1 MDIQVISNFVLNN
14 LMFIVG
20 GLGILV
26 ILMYIIILNLF
37 LDLRNQF
44 IHIKGWHRSRRL
56 LCHRYFRLHVCC
68 SVLCRFSCRLCLE
81 FFCCNL

>member
-14 LMFIVG
+14 LMFIMG

-37 LDLRNQF
+37 FDLRRM
-44 IHIKGWHRSRRL
+44 KSATRR
-56 LCHRYFRLHVCC
+56 
-68 SVLCRFSCRLCLE
+68 
-81 FFCCNL
+81 